1 MMKGWAGNR
10 EHRYYFFLNKYDDIA
25 FTRCPKCNRET
36 RKRMFC
42 LFIHIEPK
50 QLISFNK
57 SCRFCPDCGLIIVKK
72 KELENYLVAMCEKH
86 NPDIIG
92 NDYVVLGTIDRDL
105 HQKGKQG
112 KLNIN
117 TAIDCFIPFIDHLTF
132 EVHGGWQPKGK

>member
-1 MMKGWAGNR
+1 
-10 EHRYYFFLNKYDDIA
+10 
-25 FTRCPKCNRET
+25 
-36 RKRMFC
+36 
-42 LFIHIEPK
+42 
-50 QLISFNK
+50 
-57 SCRFCPDCGLIIVKK
+57 VKK

-117 TAIDCFIPFIDHLTF
+117 TPPNKRRNNFKRHKKYIN
-132 EVHGGWQPKGK
+132 VVSGY